1 MERAVCAGAPQA
13 VIMTDG
19 ADCTPVQ
26 NAPEWRIIHM
36 YGAIIGD
43 LVGFPYEY
51 EHEDLTDRNIP
62 LFPEKQAGY
71 ASGAKDGAAKE
82 GKDYSDKTVLAAAA
96 GLRKK
101 EKTIR
106 TKQSW
111 RQLWKRGFCSL
122 KEGSPKSLPER
133 EIRLEE
139 KKRKYPAKTAIRV
152 KTGRTGRPSSQWAAQ
167 RHRLRRFRRMHLKKT
182 IRKNCQKPCGTS
194 DRNIRLPDIRW
205 I

>member
-1 MERAVCAGAPQA
+1 
-13 VIMTDG
+13 
-19 ADCTPVQ
+19 
-26 NAPEWRIIHM
+26 M

-82 GKDYSDKTVLAAAA
+82 GKDYSDKTVLAAAVEA
-96 GLRKK
+96 GLLQFERR
-101 EKTIR
+101 I
-106 TKQSW
+106 
-111 RQLWKRGFCSL
+111 
-122 KEGSPKSLPER
+122 PEM
-133 EIRLEE
+133 LEE